1 MRPYRTRAW
10 PLGWQG
16 IPWRPIFVS
25 SHEKCLFYFQS
36 AKIRFFCEA
45 ATETWNQK
53 LGRTPHINN
62 RPSRIH
68 ISALISLWHLRRYIL
83 NFVQA
88 STNFTGT
95 GLDLHFSGNKT
106 SFWFFSKI
114 IFGSVIHHFF
124 TKLWSLRWDSATSGC
139 EREFLCVLISLGSR
153 IRRN

>member
-1 MRPYRTRAW
+1 MWPYRTRAW

-16 IPWRPIFVS
+16 IPRRSIFVS

-36 AKIRFFCEA
+36 AKIGVCEA
-45 ATETWNQK
+45 AIETRNRK

-68 ISALISLWHLRRYIL
+68 ISALVSLRHLQRYIL
-83 NFVQA
+83 EFVQA
-88 STNFTGT
+88 PADFART

-106 SFWFFSKI
+106 SLWFFSKI
-114 IFGSVIHHFF
+114 IFGSAIRHFF

-139 EREFLCVLISLGSR
+139 EREFSCVLISPGSR
-153 IRRN
+153 IGRN